1 MGSVQAR
8 KNHERYSHPHEALA
22 AGLISALPKEVAE
35 CKTTF
40 NHTRL
45 FPGRSQ
51 TSQVC
56 RSHVGSSVANSTCPR
71 NGTMAVPARRQG
83 NGVLRSQLKETNE
96 RLDALEQRVDKVEY
110 TVELQEAYRHLRVE
124 HSVRIAGIWSRF
136 ESGEIPA
143 SEIKARVV
151 QALHEELDGIARAEW
166 TEEAVQAKA
175 MLLSQGKRGIG
186 NAESRRSCL
195 QGLRFDGILHWVQ
208 KDRSGAICLILSRGE
223 PARLVF
229 DRVRSEW
236 SMFYVLSRMVDAP
249 NGIQLYPDKGPK
261 VRAARAKGK
270 GKQKGQKGKKGR
282 GKGKGRGAGKGKGAA
297 DSDAAMD
304 P

>member
-1 MGSVQAR
+1 M
-8 KNHERYSHPHEALA
+8 A
-22 AGLISALPKEVAE
+22 A
-35 CKTTF
+35 
-40 NHTRL
+40 
-45 FPGRSQ
+45 
-51 TSQVC
+51 
-56 RSHVGSSVANSTCPR
+56 
-71 NGTMAVPARRQG
+71 PARRQG

-124 HSVRIAGIWSRF
+124 HSAGVAGIWSRF
-136 ESGEIPA
+136 ESGDIQA

-151 QALHEELDGIARAEW
+151 QALHEELDGMARAEW
-166 TEEAVQAKA
+166 PEEAVQAKA

-195 QGLRFDGILHWVQ
+195 QGLRFDGILDWVR
-208 KDRSGAICLILSRGE
+208 KDRSGAMCLILSRGE

-229 DRVRSEW
+229 DRVRSEGNW
-236 SMFYVLSRMVDAP
+236 MLYVLSRMVDP
-249 NGIQLYPDKGPK
+249 HNGIQMYPDKGPK

-297 DSDAAMD
+297 DPDAAMD